1 MNNKLIKKSVLNN
14 NQQED
19 ITTVINVGNN
29 EVVEIFGINNENID
43 YFQKLLSIKV
53 FQKGNQLSLKGSRK
67 NVNILRDAISKTLYE
82 KKIYKAKNIHNQI
95 IDLVNSI

>member
-1 MNNKLIKKSVLNN
+1 MNNKLIKKSVPDN

-19 ITTVINVGNN
+19 ITKVINVGNN

-67 NVNILRDAISKTLYE
+67 NVNIKTKLTNNISLSLPIISSNIE
-82 KKIYKAKNIHNQI
+82 VIFNFKI
-95 IDLVNSI
+95 